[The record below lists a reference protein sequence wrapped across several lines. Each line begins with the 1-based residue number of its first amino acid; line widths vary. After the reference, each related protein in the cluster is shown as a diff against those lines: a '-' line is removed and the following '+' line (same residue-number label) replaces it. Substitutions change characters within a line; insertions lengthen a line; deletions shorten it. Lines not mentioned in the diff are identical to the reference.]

1 MADATA
7 TKSRRTAKVED
18 DEEDLPK
25 AAAVSTVD
33 DDDDDDDEEEEEEQ
47 PKRGRASARA
57 IPDDDDDLDD
67 DDLDDDDDDDDSLV
81 IGEGWEEA
89 KAPTGEFPMVARGTY
104 VIMHSDTEKRK
115 GQESGNQYAVTVWK
129 IQAEDNPSKMEE
141 DDPTVSIW
149 HNLFFTP
156 KAMGRSKK
164 FVSEMGIEVHQG
176 DNIIEL
182 LRESSDEET
191 RYEAVIGIERYRR
204 EDPETGK
211 MKNAQRN
218 RILKVLGPLDS

>member
-7 TKSRRTAKVED
+7 TKSRRGAKVED
-18 DEEDLPK
+18 DEEDLLK

-33 DDDDDDDEEEEEEQ
+33 DDDDDDDDDDEEEQ

-57 IPDDDDDLDD
+57 IPDDDDD
-67 DDLDDDDDDDDSLV
+67 DDLDDDDDDDDDSLV

-104 VIMHSDTEKRK
+104 VLMHSDTEKRK
-115 GQESGNQYAVTVWK
+115 GQESGNPYAVTVWK
-129 IQAEDNPSKMEE
+129 IQAEDNPSKMGE
-141 DDPTVSIW
+141 DDPTVTIW
-149 HNLFFTP
+149 QNLFFTV

-182 LRESSDEET
+182 LRESSDDEE
-191 RYEAVIGIERYRR
+191 RYEAVVGIERYRR

-211 MKNAQRN
+211 MRNAQRN
-218 RILKVLGPLDS
+218 RILKILGPLDN